1 MRRVPR
7 PSARRSTRRT
17 RLAGCLAGLALTT
30 QTMAAEPPPPVD
42 DPIWTDR
49 FDEHFR
55 KYAKRYFGPGYDWR
69 WFKSQAIAESTLDPA
84 ARSPAGAL
92 GLMQILPST
101 FGDIRRTN
109 PSIKSLRD
117 PRWNIAA
124 GIFYDR
130 QLYKRW
136 GERFG
141 HFDDKLDYTFGSYNA
156 GFGGLSRAYRK
167 AGNPSDPLPWDEVA
181 PHAPAETRNY
191 VTKIN
196 GLMTEVQAAR
206 EQEARKRA
214 ERERLAAEA
223 ERQAAEAQSE
233 ERATKKPEAAT
244 GASLGE
250 RLANWLRRH
259 DSDDETAAS
268 KSRPTSNSA
277 QGAEDTAEST
287 DAPSPD
293 PDTTT
298 ATAEASE
305 PEVPDASDAQET
317 REKKAGTGSNDRQ

>member
-30 QTMAAEPPPPVD
+30 QAMAAKPPPPVD

-136 GERFG
+136 GKRFG

-191 VTKIN
+191 VSKIN

-206 EQEARKRA
+206 EQEAREQA

-223 ERQAAEAQSE
+223 ER
-233 ERATKKPEAAT
+233 
-244 GASLGE
+244 
-250 RLANWLRRH
+250 
-259 DSDDETAAS
+259 DAAS
-268 KSRPTSNSA
+268 EQT
-277 QGAEDTAEST
+277 E
-287 DAPSPD
+287 APA
-293 PDTTT
+293 TRT
-298 ATAEASE
+298 ATADDRPGLGDRLSAWFRGGGQDGEPAPPTLTSAGDEGPATEGLEAKGPRAETSQAQTPELHQSE
-305 PEVPDASDAQET
+305 PQKSEVQKSEPQTSEPATPDA
-317 REKKAGTGSNDRQ
+317 